1 MPECHFGLYT
11 AFPSFYLIVFFFAS
25 STSTQKSS
33 NLRGL
38 VMKLVARLPVVF
50 FLLFLASA
58 SQGER
63 AAPRS
68 VFKVPEGTPLKLA
81 FVTNNASE
89 FWKIAEKGLQRAK
102 AEKGIQ
108 VDLKQPDTGKVE
120 QQKKILEDLV
130 SQGYHGIAVSVISAE
145 DMVRDINKAAGQLN
159 IITHDSDAPKSNRL
173 LYIGTNNYE
182 AGRVLGREINKIL
195 PAGGKIGVFV
205 GTLAADNA
213 RMRFKGIQDEVKGT
227 GIQILQPKEDNK
239 DLNKARTNVE
249 DVINANPEVKLL
261 VGLWSY
267 NGPAIVSAV
276 KASGKQGSLKIA
288 CFDEEEATLQGIEDG
303 LVECTVVQK
312 PFEFGYQSAILLH
325 DLCLK
330 GEAALPKSDVI
341 DTGVDVINKRNVLVF
356 KKNLAELKK

>member
-1 MPECHFGLYT
+1 MKLT
-11 AFPSFYLIVFFFAS
+11 TVSSLLFPFLFFAS
-25 STSTQKSS
+25 ACEGEKPGPKASPADPGNTTPSKS
-33 NLRGL
+33 GG
-38 VMKLVARLPVVF
+38 
-50 FLLFLASA
+50 
-58 SQGER
+58 GEGTKSPEIETR
-63 AAPRS
+63 KRP

-102 AEKGIQ
+102 QEKGIQ

-145 DMVRDINKAAGQLN
+145 DMVRDINKAAEQLN

-173 LYIGTNNYE
+173 VYIGTNNYE
-182 AGRVLGREINKIL
+182 AGQVLGREIVKVL
-195 PAGGKIGVFV
+195 PDGGKVGVFV
-205 GTLAADNA
+205 GTIAADNA
-213 RMRFKGIQDEVKGT
+213 RQRYKGVQDETRKNPK
-227 GIQILQPKEDNK
+227 IQLMQPKEDNK

-249 DVINANPEVKLL
+249 DVINANPDVKLL

-276 KASGKQGSLKIA
+276 KASGRQKDLKIA
-288 CFDEEEATLQGIEDG
+288 CFDEEVETLEGIEEG
-303 LVECTVVQK
+303 LIACTVVQK
-312 PFEFGYQSAILLH
+312 PFEFGYQSAVLLQE
-325 DLCLK
+325 LCLK

-341 DTGVDVINKRNVLVF
+341 DTGVDVISQQNVAAF
-356 KKNLAELKK
+356 KKKLADLKK